1 MAVTGTTQLRLT
13 IVGVVVVSL
22 FAALL
27 TRLWY
32 LQVLDAPTFVEAA
45 KRNEVRI
52 LCEPAPRGRIRDRN
66 GVVIVDNELTTAVT
80 VSKKTVAE
88 RPETLPRLS
97 ALLGSAEHPVDELRK
112 RLDDPR
118 YSNLKP
124 VPVAFGVST
133 EKVIFLRENSLT
145 FPGVDAVPLASRRYP
160 LGKLASHV
168 VGTVGPITKRELD
181 RFRAAKPP
189 TDGLDPVEE
198 CRDYKENDELG
209 KTGIEASFDGELR
222 GKPGVVALE
231 VDRKNKVLAER
242 RLADSVQGDDVWLT
256 IDAKLQATA
265 EESLKLGLSRAR
277 ERRFTNDDPRFL
289 RAPGG
294 SAVVVDVTD
303 GAVLAMASA
312 PDFAPADFVGG
323 ISTLAFQAYNDNPD
337 KPLTNRAIQGLYP
350 PASTFK
356 LPASVA
362 GLVKG
367 VIPSPDFRYFDRGFY
382 VIPPPCSGDCEYQN
396 AGRIPHGAVNL
407 REALVVSS
415 DTYFYDIG
423 AKFWIGRNTYGE
435 KAIQDTA
442 RQFGLGQRTGIRLAS
457 EAEGRVSDPE
467 VRKRLNEKSPKA
479 FPNSK
484 WFVGDNVVTVI
495 GQGETVVTPL
505 QLAMEYATFANGGTL
520 YQARIA
526 GQVTTPNDPTGAA
539 GFPLGPVTK
548 STIQLPPEVRDP
560 IHQGLR
566 GAVASASGTAAPA
579 FAGYS
584 GIPIAGKTGT
594 AQQPKPQMDTAI
606 FASYGPV
613 DAPRYAMAVV
623 LEEAGFGGTTAA
635 PVSRRIWEHLS
646 GRPPG
651 EVRSVDSRD

>member
-1 MAVTGTTQLRLT
+1 MATTGTTRLRLT
-13 IVGVVVVSL
+13 IVGVVVISL

-32 LQVLDAPTFVEAA
+32 LQVLDAPQFVEAA

-66 GVVIVDNELTTAVT
+66 GEVIVDNRLTTAVT
-80 VSKKTVAE
+80 VSKKTVAD

-97 ALLGSAEHPVDELRK
+97 ALLAVPMDELRK
-112 RLDDPR
+112 RLEDPR

-124 VPVAFGVST
+124 VPVAFEVPP
-133 EKVIFLRENSLT
+133 EKVIFMKENSST
-145 FPGVDAVPLASRRYP
+145 FPGVDAVPLASRNYP
-160 LGKLASHV
+160 FAKLASHV

-181 RFRAAKPP
+181 RLRAKQPP
-189 TDGLDPVEE
+189 DATVVDPVEE
-198 CRDYKENDELG
+198 CREYKDNDEIG
-209 KTGIEASFDGELR
+209 KTGVEASFDAELR

-242 RLADSVQGDDVWLT
+242 RLAEPVQGDDVWLT
-256 IDAKLQATA
+256 IDAKLQREA
-265 EESLKLGLSRAR
+265 EESLRQGLARAK
-277 ERRFTNDDPRFL
+277 ERRFTNEDPRFL

-294 SAVVVDVTD
+294 SAVVVDTTN
-303 GAVLAMASA
+303 GGVLAMASY

-323 ISTLAFQAYNDNPD
+323 ISTVDFQAYNDNPD

-356 LPASVA
+356 LPTSVA

-367 VIPSPDFRYFDRGFY
+367 VIENPDKRYNDIGFY
-382 VIPPPCSGDCEYQN
+382 RIPPPCSGRCEYQN
-396 AGRIPHGAVNL
+396 ARRKANGSVTL
-407 REALVVSS
+407 REAITVSS
-415 DTYFYDIG
+415 DTYFYDVG
-423 AKFWIGRNTYGE
+423 ARFWIGRNNFGPT
-435 KAIQDTA
+435 AIQDTA

-457 EAEGRVSDPE
+457 ESEGRVSDPN
-467 VRKRLNEKSPKA
+467 VRKRLNERSPKA
-479 FPNSK
+479 FPDSR
-484 WFVGDNVVTVI
+484 WFVGDNVITAI

-520 YQARIA
+520 YGARIA

-539 GFPLGPVTK
+539 PFQLAPVAKATVP
-548 STIQLPPEVRDP
+548 LPPEIRDP

-566 GAVASASGTAAPA
+566 GAVASTFGTAAPA
-579 FAGYS
+579 FSGYS

-594 AQQPKPQMDTAI
+594 AQQTGQMDTAL
-606 FASYGPV
+606 FASYGPA
-613 DAPRYAMAVV
+613 DAPLYAMAVV
-623 LEEAGFGGTTAA
+623 LEEGGFGGTTAA
-635 PVSRRIWEHLS
+635 PVSRRIWESLS
-646 GRPPG
+646 GRAPG
-651 EVRSVDSRD
+651 EVRPAESAD